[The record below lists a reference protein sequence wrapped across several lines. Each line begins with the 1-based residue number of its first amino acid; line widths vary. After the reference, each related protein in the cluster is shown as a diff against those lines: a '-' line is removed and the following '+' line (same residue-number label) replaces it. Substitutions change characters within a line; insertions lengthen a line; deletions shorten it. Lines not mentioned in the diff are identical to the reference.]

1 MPESLCKL
9 AEANPDGLGRR
20 HQDGARSPR
29 LRLCHLLPPGLF
41 IFRFTSGC
49 SGRDPAQATFSKQ
62 IRPAVGLGTAPEPVC
77 LVKLLQAFA
86 SGSSASSFSPS
97 VAVSGGNTTLG
108 LRALPVRQ
116 LIMGTGLGRD
126 QSCVPSRG
134 EPMHQSRQH
143 LAVGATGSCRA
154 GACSATRGVPL
165 FGKKEDEFWNM
176 FISCSLHLVVV
187 SINMPLTHAR

>member
-1 MPESLCKL
+1 MGAVFKSKDEKTGKHPLCVFFSMPESLCKL

-86 SGSSASSFSPS
+86 SGSSASSFSPQRGCVWGEYHAWAES
-97 VAVSGGNTTLG
+97 SPCTTTHYGDWVGERPKLCPI
-108 LRALPVRQ
+108 RALHPVVSPC
-116 LIMGTGLGRD
+116 T
-126 QSCVPSRG
+126 
-134 EPMHQSRQH
+134 
-143 LAVGATGSCRA
+143 RA
-154 GACSATRGVPL
+154 GST
-165 FGKKEDEFWNM
+165 
-176 FISCSLHLVVV
+176 SLW
-187 SINMPLTHAR
+187 

>member
-9 AEANPDGLGRR
+9 AETNPDGLGRR

-62 IRPAVGLGTAPEPVC
+62 IHPAVGLGTAPEPVC
-77 LVKLLQAFA
+77 PVKLLQALA
-86 SGSSASSFSPS
+86 SGSSASLFSPQRGCVGGEHHAWAES
-97 VAVSGGNTTLG
+97 SPCVTTHYEGWVSERPELCPI
-108 LRALPVRQ
+108 RALHPMVSQQRRCGSHR
-116 LIMGTGLGRD
+116 LLLGWGLLSHTMG
-126 QSCVPSRG
+126 SFVW
-134 EPMHQSRQH
+134 
-143 LAVGATGSCRA
+143 
-154 GACSATRGVPL
+154 
-165 FGKKEDEFWNM
+165 KKKKDEFWNM

-187 SINMPLTHAR
+187 SINMPLTHAH